1 MEIDRVGKW
10 LVGAERRPLTERPVR
25 PVLVVTPDVGD
36 EHVLEVAAAEDQQP
50 VEALAADAADPAL
63 GMGAR
68 LRRPYRRFD
77 DVDAFGAE
85 DLVELAAELAVSIT
99 DQELRA
105 DALVVE
111 LHQQVARLLGDPAA
125 VRVGGDPREPDA
137 SGRELDEEQDIEAP
151 QEDRVD
157 GEKVA
162 RQDARRLPTKKLA
175 PARLEPPRGRL
186 DPRLFQD
193 RPDRA
198 RRQLD
203 SEPAQLALDPPV
215 PPARVLAREPHHTL
229 THLGC
234 SRRASGTPVRIRP
247 AARNQLTVPA
257 QKRRRRYEAR
267 PPPCLPWQ

>member
-111 LHQQVARLLGDPAA
+111 LDQ
-125 VRVGGDPREPDA
+125 
-137 SGRELDEEQDIEAP
+137 EQD
-151 QEDRVD
+151 
-157 GEKVA
+157 VA
-162 RQDARRLPTKKLA
+162 ALRKSVSTVRKSHSRMLA
-175 PARLEPPRGRL
+175 A
-186 DPRLFQD
+186 
-193 RPDRA
+193 
-198 RRQLD
+198 
-203 SEPAQLALDPPV
+203 
-215 PPARVLAREPHHTL
+215 
-229 THLGC
+229 C
-234 SRRASGTPVRIRP
+234 
-247 AARNQLTVPA
+247 
-257 QKRRRRYEAR
+257 
-267 PPPCLPWQ
+267 